1 MVYYVASS
9 ETGCFADATR
19 KQHRERR
26 YEMFMD
32 EKAKVFKV
40 GKALKKKW
48 DAMTDIGDFAG
59 IILGKVTFIRK
70 GLEKIKS
77 PLLTDAKRLEGM
89 AQCVVDVRE
98 IEGGLSGNLDVMD
111 RAYLRMACALVAE
124 EAGEKAAEAIFRA

>member
-19 KQHRERR
+19 QRHRERR

-59 IILGKVTFIRK
+59 IILDKVVFIRK
-70 GLEKIKS
+70 GMEKIKS
-77 PLLTDAKRLEGM
+77 PLLYEAQRLKGRAETFV
-89 AQCVVDVRE
+89 ALRE
-98 IEGGLSGNLDVMD
+98 SKDGLSGTLVTMD
-111 RAYLRMACALVAE
+111 NACLRMACALVAE